1 MDDRNFQAIIICSNF
16 DEVKRLKGRFPAHWR
31 IVTEGS
37 TLMGYRADA
46 IFVTPGVSTD
56 TSWFDCVAR
65 LRLWKSTS
73 PVVRIEVLDAEA

>member
-1 MDDRNFQAIIICSNF
+1 MGDRNYQAIIICSTYE
-16 DEVKRLKGRFPAHWR
+16 EVKRLKGRFPEHWR

-37 TLMGYRADA
+37 SLMGYRADA

-65 LRLWKSTS
+65 LRLWQSTS
-73 PVVRIEVLDAEA
+73 PVVRIEVEDAAA